1 MKDQI
6 SRKIVS
12 AHPRSP
18 ESRIL
23 SHSIVCSKYDKSLNV
38 DNFFSL
44 TNFYLKTGFTTFG
57 LFSD

>member
-12 AHPRSP
+12 AHPRSH

-38 DNFFSL
+38 DNFFP
-44 TNFYLKTGFTTFG
+44 
-57 LFSD
+57 